1 MEHALPA
8 RSPRNKKKKNP
19 SPYKKTQALI
29 HTQKKKKKQTK
40 KGKKKK
46 KKNPKTQTVFP
57 DQNSDSL
64 SLPIPRCT
72 FKHTD
77 RTCVFPSIKHKP
89 ALKRKPKKKTQT
101 LKRKRHISR
110 LKFQT
115 HSDFPMKQ
123 REAMRIRR
131 KKQRKRGDEIKRFQK
146 TILQTQNL
154 GRTVNREGMEWG
166 LGREKNL
173 PQSKG
178 KERRVRLNHTLSV
191 PLPDLDHQIAGI
203 DIDNG
208 TFFSLFCRFGY
219 KTLLLIEFFC

>member
-1 MEHALPA
+1 M
-8 RSPRNKKKKNP
+8 
-19 SPYKKTQALI
+19 
-29 HTQKKKKKQTK
+29 KKKKKRNAK
-40 KGKKKK
+40 PYKKKPAAYPWNKRRK
-46 KKNPKTQTVFP
+46 KNKNPKTQTVFP